1 MPVASGGD
9 PTPGR
14 FCGFEVLWRNGS
26 GRVGFVVLEVLSRW
40 PESGFVVLEVLS
52 RWPESGFVVLK
63 VLDDRCRSWQVSER
77 TVHPIE
83 GS

>member
-1 MPVASGGD
+1 VIAMPVASGGD

-40 PESGFVVLEVLS
+40 PESGFVVL
-52 RWPESGFVVLK
+52 K